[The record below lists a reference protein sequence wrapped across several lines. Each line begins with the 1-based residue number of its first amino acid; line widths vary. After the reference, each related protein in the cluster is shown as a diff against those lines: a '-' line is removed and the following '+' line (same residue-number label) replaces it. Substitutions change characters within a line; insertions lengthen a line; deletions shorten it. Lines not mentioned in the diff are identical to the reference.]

1 MYAVI
6 KVGGQQYKVEQGQKL
21 LVDRQPHAPGESF
34 TPPVLMA
41 GGDEVLIDSSKLEGS
56 VTATVV
62 EHLRGEKLTVFTFKP
77 KRGFKKKRGHRSEL
91 SRIEIASIGAA
102 PAKPKRA
109 PAKRKPAA
117 AKAKAAPETTEETT
131 DGA

>member
-6 KVGGQQYKVEQGQKL
+6 KVGGKQYKVEQGETL
-21 LVDRQPHAPGESF
+21 LVDRQPHAAGESF
-34 TPPVLMA
+34 TPQVLLA
-41 GGDEVLIDSSKLEGS
+41 GGDDTQLDTSKLEGT

-91 SRIEIASIGAA
+91 SRIAIDSIGSA

-109 PAKRKPAA
+109 PRKKAAAAPAA
-117 AKAKAAPETTEETT
+117 DAATDTGEAT